1 MGFHLKEKEYL
12 MTDSL
17 PDEGKIVVSSEA
29 AEALLNAANRLPV
42 YDGQD
47 YYSFDLQASIHERIR
62 AACPE
67 IFDVLIGEIREKV
80 NQAPYFAR
88 VKGLQC
94 DEEHRLFVAINRAFG
109 DLVASPFKK
118 PRAQLVHHIHPRTD
132 LSASKGKKYETE
144 KYHTDT
150 ADWEPPVRLI
160 SMACIRADERGGGKS
175 LVMDIH
181 VIRRELEKRGGK
193 EILQLLATRPV
204 PFQLADYRG
213 GGVVW
218 RPVLT
223 ETGICW
229 RKYTMD
235 KALAELGESLDPEL
249 NAALEVFEQVIED
262 GIGQVEFLME
272 EGEWLFLDNL
282 KTLHARTPIEEAHLS
297 RRFMIRSWV
306 QTLEDN

>member
-1 MGFHLKEKEYL
+1 MEKDYL
-12 MTDSL
+12 MTESA
-17 PDEGKIVVSSEA
+17 PGAEKIVVSSEA
-29 AEALLNAANRLPV
+29 AEALLNAANSLPV
-42 YDGQD
+42 YDSKE
-47 YYSFDLQASIHERIR
+47 YYSFDLQATILQKIR
-62 AACPE
+62 EACPE
-67 IFDVLIGEIREKV
+67 IFDALIAEIREKV
-80 NQAPYFAR
+80 AHAPYFAL
-88 VKGLQC
+88 VKGLRC
-94 DEEHRLFVAINRAFG
+94 DEEHRLFVAINKAFG

-132 LSASKGKKYETE
+132 LSATKGKKYETE

-175 LVMDIH
+175 LVLDIH
-181 VIRRELEKRGGK
+181 AIRDEVEKRGGK
-193 EILQLLATRPV
+193 QLLHLLETRPV
-204 PFQLADYRG
+204 PFQLAEYLG

-223 ETGICW
+223 ESEICW
-229 RKYTMD
+229 RRYTME
-235 KALAELGESLDPEL
+235 KALTHLGESLDPEL
-249 NAALEVFEQVIED
+249 NSALEVFENVIED
-262 GIGQVEFLME
+262 GIGQLEFLME

-306 QTLEDN
+306 QTIGDN